1 MTEEKPA
8 RTPTPQRVAG
18 QSRACEWIAIFGLLA
33 GVYRGVIWP
42 WFRRWGATD
51 AEVRAPFPGADL
63 IPAGKRGGT
72 MAVTIDAPPS
82 RAWSRLVRMGR
93 DPSRLVQLGPARQ
106 RRSPERRPDPPGMAA
121 GRGRRSMGAEPAR
134 PLLV

>member
-42 WFRRWGATD
+42 W
-51 AEVRAPFPGADL
+51 
-63 IPAGKRGGT
+63 
-72 MAVTIDAPPS
+72 
-82 RAWSRLVRMGR
+82 
-93 DPSRLVQLGPARQ
+93 
-106 RRSPERRPDPPGMAA
+106 
-121 GRGRRSMGAEPAR
+121 
-134 PLLV
+134 LLVPTVGCQGR